1 MESKRQLTREE
12 LLEMESAP
20 KTKMQHML
28 DVVICFC
35 PYFAAIIM
43 FLVYYLMPD
52 AVQNFNPHVFTI
64 VVCFFLA
71 LYLIMVVRGLLNKSY
86 FAKVRH
92 KAPLYSVITHG
103 KNGCFK
109 IAVLTVRKSYSIIT
123 SMITE

>member
-1 MESKRQLTREE
+1 MHSPPFASSMVPLHTGAKILSAARIRIAARQ
-12 LLEMESAP
+12 ESAP

-64 VVCFFLA
+64 VVCFFFG
-71 LYLIMVVRGLLNKSY
+71 IISD
-86 FAKVRH
+86 
-92 KAPLYSVITHG
+92 HG
-103 KNGCFK
+103 SE
-109 IAVLTVRKSYSIIT
+109 R
-123 SMITE
+123 ITE

>member
-43 FLVYYLMPD
+43 FLVY
-52 AVQNFNPHVFTI
+52 
-64 VVCFFLA
+64 
-71 LYLIMVVRGLLNKSY
+71 
-86 FAKVRH
+86 H
-92 KAPLYSVITHG
+92 KFSIDSI
-103 KNGCFK
+103 N
-109 IAVLTVRKSYSIIT
+109 VLEI
-123 SMITE
+123 